1 MIVSLFCEAKEP
13 FLSFKNSSF
22 CLSKQAKNHTLLVFF
37 LLFLSLKHSF
47 EKSCFSDSKIGK
59 QASKPS
65 KRASKQASKRASE
78 QTIKQA
84 SQQRAS
90 TQPSKLVLPLLLPCC
105 YAIAVG
111 FYLQT
116 QIRHGG
122 GILPQATGYKGIWEY
137 LKVYKGI

>member
-1 MIVSLFCEAKEP
+1 MSLRNSLKRVFLVSNTALFASQNTLTITLCWSFFY
-13 FLSFKNSSF
+13 FL
-22 CLSKQAKNHTLLVFF
+22 
-37 LLFLSLKHSF
+37 LSLKHSF

-90 TQPSKLVLPLLLPCC
+90 TQPNKLVLLLLLPCC
-105 YAIAVG
+105 CAIAVG

-122 GILPQATGYKGIWEY
+122 GILAQATG
-137 LKVYKGI
+137 